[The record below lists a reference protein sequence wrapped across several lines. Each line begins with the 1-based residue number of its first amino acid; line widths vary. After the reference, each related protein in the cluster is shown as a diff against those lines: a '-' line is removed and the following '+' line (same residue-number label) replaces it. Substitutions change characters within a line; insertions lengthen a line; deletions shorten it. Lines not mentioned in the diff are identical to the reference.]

1 MGAAFD
7 ALREGL
13 GWVLAFIYD
22 LIPVQGLAIMLLTI
36 AINIVVFPLTLKQ
49 TRATRAFQRIQ
60 PEIKRI
66 QKEHKDDPQEMQR
79 QLMAAQKASG
89 ATPGGC
95 ILPLIVQAPIWIAMF
110 WVLRGDLG
118 SVPPNPARWIP
129 ESTALH
135 QVILDGNERFLGML
149 LSRTP
154 WEALNQ
160 LGVVSAIPYLLM
172 LMLMVAAQYVQQWHA
187 LYGQARPTDQPGAAA
202 QQALTKILP
211 LFLGVISFNFPAGL
225 VVYWATS
232 TLFRLGQQVLIF
244 KIDGRPPSLTELE
257 AETKRKAAE
266 KDKAEDSDK
275 PEQTKKPQPSSSN
288 KRRRRRRR

>member
-7 ALREGL
+7 TLREGL
-13 GWVLAFIYD
+13 GWALAFLYD
-22 LIPVQGLAIMLLTI
+22 LIPIYGLAIMLLTI
-36 AINIVVFPLTLKQ
+36 AVNILVFPLTLKQ

-66 QKEHKDDPQEMQR
+66 QKEYKDDPQEMQK

-110 WVLRGDLG
+110 WVLRGDID
-118 SVPPNPARWIP
+118 NPARWIP
-129 ESTALH
+129 ESTSLYQA
-135 QVILDGNERFLGML
+135 ILDGNERFLGML
-149 LSRTP
+149 LNVTP
-154 WEALNQ
+154 WQALQANI
-160 LGVVSAIPYLLM
+160 VAAIPYLLM
-172 LMLMVAAQYVQQWHA
+172 LVVMVAAQYVQQWHA
-187 LYGQARPTDQPGAAA
+187 LYGQARPQDQPGAAA

-244 KIDGRPPSLTELE
+244 KIDGRPPSLAELE
-257 AETKRKAAE
+257 AEAKRKAEEEKAQSAE
-266 KDKAEDSDK
+266 ETDEQVKKA
-275 PEQTKKPQPSSSN
+275 QPGAAN